1 MPRVVSLY
9 LPTWPTDRLRR
20 HQAVPPDD
28 PLVCAGTDGS
38 RRVVAA
44 ADHAA
49 HALGIRPGLPLAQAQ
64 ARVPELVIAQADP
77 AADAMALERLAA
89 WVLRR
94 YSPLVGLDPPHGLL
108 IDITGA
114 AHRLGGEDGLCAD
127 LCTRLRQAGIT
138 GRTAVADTIGAAH
151 AQARFAARTIQD
163 LPIAALRLE
172 TDLVITL
179 RRLGFNSIAE
189 LDAAPRAPLAR
200 RFGAGPGQR
209 LDQLFGRLPEPMQPI
224 APADIIQ
231 VRHDFAEPIGTQD
244 ALTHATHA
252 LTAAMCAA
260 LEPAGLGARR
270 LDLVFHRVDASLA
283 AIRIGTAR
291 PIRDAGRLAKLLLD
305 RLNQVDPGFG
315 VDAMSLAAPLA
326 EPLAYRQANSL
337 QPDRPGSDLGGDVS
351 ALIDTLTNRLGPTR
365 LYRAMPVESDIPE
378 RSVRRIPAL
387 AAATGATWPKYPRPS
402 RLLPY
407 PEPVDTIALLPDQ
420 PPVQFTWRGKPR
432 RVRRADGPERM
443 FGEWWR
449 DAAETSAVRDYFVV
463 EDGGGARFWLF
474 RCGDG
479 EDPGTGN
486 LRWYLHG
493 FFG

>member
-9 LPTWPTDRLRR
+9 LPSWPTDRWRR
-20 HQAVPPDD
+20 HQAAPLDA

-38 RRVVAA
+38 RRIVTA

-49 HALGIRPGLPLAQAQ
+49 HALGIHPGLALAQAQ
-64 ARVPELVIAQADP
+64 ARVPGLVIAPADP
-77 AADAMALERLAA
+77 AADAAALERLAL
-89 WVLRR
+89 WGVRR
-94 YSPLVGLDPPHGLL
+94 YSPLVGLDPPDGLL

-114 AHRLGGEDGLCAD
+114 AHRLGGEDGLCTD
-127 LCTRLRQAGIT
+127 LQTRLRQAGIA
-138 GRTAVADTIGAAH
+138 GRTAIADTIGAAH
-151 AQARFAARTIQD
+151 ALARFSARAIAD

-179 RRLGFNSIAE
+179 RRLGFNSVAE
-189 LDAAPRAPLAR
+189 LEAAPRAPLAR
-200 RFGAGPGQR
+200 RFGRGPGQR

-224 APADIIQ
+224 APAEIIRI
-231 VRHDFAEPIGTQD
+231 RHDFAEPIGTAD
-244 ALTHATHA
+244 ALAHATHA
-252 LTAAMCAA
+252 LTEALCAA

-305 RLNQVDPGFG
+305 RLDQVDPGFG
-315 VDAMSLAAPLA
+315 VDAMTLAAPLA

-337 QPDRPGSDLGGDVS
+337 QPDRAGDVS
-351 ALIDTLTNRLGPTR
+351 ALIDTLSNRLGPAR
-365 LYRAMPVESDIPE
+365 LYRAAPVESDIPE

-387 AAATGATWPKYPRPS
+387 APATGATWPSHPRPS
-402 RLLPY
+402 RLLAH

-420 PPVQFTWRGKPR
+420 PPVQFTWRGKPHR
-432 RVRRADGPERM
+432 IRRADGPERV

-449 DAAETSAVRDYFVV
+449 DAAETTAVRDYFVV

-474 RCGDG
+474 RSGDG
-479 EDPGTGN
+479 EDAGTGN
-486 LRWYLHG
+486 QRWYLHG
-493 FFG
+493 FFA